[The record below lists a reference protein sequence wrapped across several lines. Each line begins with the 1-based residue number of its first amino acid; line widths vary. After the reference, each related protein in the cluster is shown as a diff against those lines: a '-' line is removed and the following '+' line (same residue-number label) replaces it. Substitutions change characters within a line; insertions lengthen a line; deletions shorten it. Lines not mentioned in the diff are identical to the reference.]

1 MKCLFLLATNNLT
14 GALRKR
20 SCPIPK
26 SFFGHLTCTSN
37 QSAGEADLQ
46 AHPHRKYTQVQNTA
60 QKVSWC
66 ERIGSGS
73 SVGTLP
79 RRIHRAKD
87 FMYRNIFFSVTSVRI
102 YLF

>member
-46 AHPHRKYTQVQNTA
+46 AHPHRKYTNTH
-60 QKVSWC
+60 KY
-66 ERIGSGS
+66 RIRHKRL
-73 SVGTLP
+73 VG
-79 RRIHRAKD
+79 
-87 FMYRNIFFSVTSVRI
+87 VRESDGGRV
-102 YLF
+102 